1 MRILTRLGVLKAL
14 AVASVLLAVSFLGH
28 SAQAQVGCNTISPTP
43 GVVYGNNGSTSA
55 CTDAYVDP
63 TTHALTVT
71 ASGGSAPTPALVTI
85 TDRSRSLST
94 ASATVAAANSS
105 RTTLTLQNLDAA
117 INECYSFTGAAVCGA
132 AGTYT
137 LFPGQTVFWPA
148 GSAPRLAITA
158 ISASG
163 TPVISAYEGQ

>member
-1 MRILTRLGVLKAL
+1 MVKKVLVHFLALMLMCGAAL
-14 AVASVLLAVSFLGH
+14 ADSQG
-28 SAQAQVGCNTISPTP
+28 SATGGTAGTQSTGAGCIQQSPTLSS
-43 GVVYGNNGSTSA
+43 GQQATLS
-55 CTDAYVDP
+55 CD
-63 TTHALTVT
+63 
-71 ASGGSAPTPALVTI
+71 ASGNLKTYSSGGTAPTPAFVTI

-94 ASATVAAANSS
+94 SSATVAAANAS
-105 RTTLTLQNLDAA
+105 RTTLSLQNLDTA

-137 LFPGQTVFWPA
+137 LYPGQTAFWAA
-148 GSAPRLAITA
+148 GSAPRLAVTA

>member
-1 MRILTRLGVLKAL
+1 MRLLRVTLAAAAL
-14 AVASVLLAVSFLGH
+14 MLLATG
-28 SAQAQVGCNTISPTP
+28 AQAASCQDIGTLP
-43 GVVYGNNGSTSA
+43 GLIYGDNGSATCS
-55 CTDAYVDP
+55 DAYVVN
-63 TTHALTVT
+63 HSLQVT
-71 ASGGSAPTPALVTI
+71 ASGGTSPTPALVTI

-94 ASATVAAANSS
+94 ASATVAAANAS
-105 RTTLTLQNLDAA
+105 RTTLTLQNLDAT
-117 INECYSFTGAAVCGA
+117 INECYSFTGASVCGA

-148 GSAPRLAITA
+148 GSAPRLAVTA

>member
-1 MRILTRLGVLKAL
+1 MKRFLIGAL
-14 AVASVLLAVSFLGH
+14 ALVAASLLSGPAL
-28 SAQAQVGCNTISPTP
+28 AQ
-43 GVVYGNNGSTSA
+43 GND
-55 CTDAYVDP
+55 C
-63 TTHALTVT
+63 
-71 ASGGSAPTPALVTI
+71 SGGAISGMVVGGTTGACYYLKPNSDGSLNIGGGVSPTPALVTI

-94 ASATVAAANSS
+94 SSATVAAANTS
-105 RTTLTLQNLDAA
+105 RTTLTLQNLDTS

-137 LFPGQTVFWPA
+137 LYPGQTAFWPA
-148 GSAPRLAITA
+148 GSAPRLAVTA